1 MCVNSIGPNETRA
14 SYASKTVFLS
24 KFVLPYYGE
33 ITVRNY
39 LILAAFMR
47 MSRTADMATKFER
60 VEQIISEVC
69 SMRGKSVYEASGPSG
84 QSLSWYLVA

>member
-1 MCVNSIGPNETRA
+1 MFVNSIGPNETKA

-24 KFVLPYYGE
+24 KFLLPYYGE
-33 ITVRNY
+33 ITVRSY

-47 MSRTADMATKFER
+47 MSSTTDNATKLER

-69 SMRGKSVYEASGPSG
+69 SVCGESVYKAYGLSG
-84 QSLSWYLVA
+84 QSLSWLQ

>member
-1 MCVNSIGPNETRA
+1 MLVNNIGPNETRA
-14 SYASKTVFLS
+14 SYVSKTVFLS
-24 KFVLPYYGE
+24 KFALPYYGE

-47 MSRTADMATKFER
+47 MSRTTDNAAKFER

-69 SMRGKSVYEASGPSG
+69 SM
-84 QSLSWYLVA
+84 

>member
-1 MCVNSIGPNETRA
+1 MLVNNIGPNETRA
-14 SYASKTVFLS
+14 SYVSKTVFLS
-24 KFVLPYYGE
+24 KFALPYYGE

-47 MSRTADMATKFER
+47 MSRTTDNAAKFER

-69 SMRGKSVYEASGPSG
+69 CM
-84 QSLSWYLVA
+84 